1 MPALPH
7 AGVCPPCPPPPTSL
21 LRPPTPSSCWA
32 RPGREPQVWWGL
44 AGVAGG
50 RVAGGAVVAVNFPAP
65 TAQQLGARHRQVR
78 AGGEWRGDNNVS
90 VVFQGR
96 VASCKPQIP
105 LTSSGESVTTDSGRR
120 GCGGG
125 RLFLNDFFRASFH
138 RLFACACVH
147 ACSETRSSPLLLSL
161 IHISEPTRLS

>member
-1 MPALPH
+1 M
-7 AGVCPPCPPPPTSL
+7 
-21 LRPPTPSSCWA
+21 
-32 RPGREPQVWWGL
+32 
-44 AGVAGG
+44 
-50 RVAGGAVVAVNFPAP
+50 VAVNFPAP

-147 ACSETRSSPLLLSL
+147 ACSETRSSPLLGQGPFEDLPKATGPPAPGQL
-161 IHISEPTRLS
+161 HGTLRLREFTELP